1 RTARAVILI
10 GAADLVFRFLEI
22 GQHVVKAPAD
32 IAELAPAVIILVL
45 AAHIEQAVDRAR
57 SAQHFSARLK
67 NLAAAE
73 SRLGLGLVHPVDTL
87 VLEQFSVADRHVD
100 PDIAVLRAGLEQ
112 QHGMSAVGAQAIG
125 EHASSRTRADD
136 DIVEFR
142 DVMRAVLVHPCPRT
156 RAALLGRAWLR
167 PQPGADPRRT
177 GSGGSLKGQSQKR
190 AISIDAC
197 ASGQRQSTDHTG
209 GNRTMKISRRLA
221 VASFAALALLARGA
235 ASHGETIRVGL
246 PTKTYW
252 PTTVAETAVR
262 QKLFEK
268 EGITAE
274 LTIYR
279 SGAETF
285 EGMAAGAA
293 DIILDPPSLVSA
305 GRKKGVMSK
314 IVANATMGNFGWQL
328 MVPTKSTLDVKD
340 LNGKK
345 VAITAAGSGSDIL
358 ALWTIQDRKIDFT
371 RVPVGGGGLVP
382 NLLAGNV
389 DAAVVYSPLS
399 YQILKSG
406 EGRTLIDYY
415 AEVPSNLTGG
425 WIVTDKFVAEK
436 PQVVQKA
443 LNALY
448 GAVAFMRAN
457 RDATVKLIADLYE
470 IPPDIAAL
478 EYENS
483 IMKLETDGDMA
494 AQNVL

>member
-1 RTARAVILI
+1 
-10 GAADLVFRFLEI
+10 
-22 GQHVVKAPAD
+22 
-32 IAELAPAVIILVL
+32 
-45 AAHIEQAVDRAR
+45 
-57 SAQHFSARLK
+57 
-67 NLAAAE
+67 
-73 SRLGLGLVHPVDTL
+73 
-87 VLEQFSVADRHVD
+87 
-100 PDIAVLRAGLEQ
+100 
-112 QHGMSAVGAQAIG
+112 
-125 EHASSRTRADD
+125 
-136 DIVEFR
+136 
-142 DVMRAVLVHPCPRT
+142 
-156 RAALLGRAWLR
+156 
-167 PQPGADPRRT
+167 
-177 GSGGSLKGQSQKR
+177 
-190 AISIDAC
+190 
-197 ASGQRQSTDHTG
+197 
-209 GNRTMKISRRLA
+209 MKISRRL
-221 VASFAALALLARGA
+221 VSASLMALALLADGA
-235 ASHGETIRVGL
+235 AAHGETIRIGL

-252 PTTVAETAVR
+252 PTTVAETAAR

-305 GRKKGVMSK
+305 GRKKGVMSR
-314 IVANATMGNFGWQL
+314 IVASASMGNFGWQL
-328 MVPTKSTLDVKD
+328 MVPAKSTLEVKD

-345 VAITAAGSGSDIL
+345 VAITAAGSGSDLL

-399 YQILKSG
+399 FQILKSG
-406 EGRTLIDYY
+406 DARTILDY
-415 AEVPSNLTGG
+415 AVAVPPNLTAG
-425 WIVTDKFVAEK
+425 WIVLDKFAEAK
-436 PQVVQKA
+436 PAVVQKA

-448 GAVAFMRAN
+448 GAVQFMRNN

-470 IPPDIAAL
+470 MPPDIAAL

-494 AQNVL
+494 ASKVLPAVQLSLDLAKLGGLKDIVPPQEVISTAFKPVPTRP

>member
-1 RTARAVILI
+1 MKMSRRYA
-10 GAADLVFRFLEI
+10 
-22 GQHVVKAPAD
+22 
-32 IAELAPAVIILVL
+32 LA
-45 AAHIEQAVDRAR
+45 
-57 SAQHFSARLK
+57 S
-67 NLAAAE
+67 LAAA
-73 SRLGLGLVHPVDTL
+73 TL
-87 VLEQFSVADRHVD
+87 LTT
-100 PDIAVLRAGLEQ
+100 P
-112 QHGMSAVGAQAIG
+112 
-125 EHASSRTRADD
+125 
-136 DIVEFR
+136 
-142 DVMRAVLVHPCPRT
+142 
-156 RAALLGRAWLR
+156 
-167 PQPGADPRRT
+167 
-177 GSGGSLKGQSQKR
+177 
-190 AISIDAC
+190 
-197 ASGQRQSTDHTG
+197 
-209 GNRTMKISRRLA
+209 
-221 VASFAALALLARGA
+221 ALAQ
-235 ASHGETIRVGL
+235 ETIRVGL

-268 EGITAE
+268 EGIKAE

-305 GRKKGVMSK
+305 GRKKGVMSR

-399 YQILKSG
+399 FQIAKSG
-406 EGRTLIDYY
+406 EAKTILDY
-415 AEVPSNLTGG
+415 AKAVPPNLTSG
-425 WIVTDKFVAEK
+425 WIVLDKFAAEK
-436 PQVVQKA
+436 PALVQKA
-443 LNALY
+443 VNALY

-457 RDATVKLIADLYE
+457 KEATVKLIADLYE
-470 IPPDIAAL
+470 MPAEIAAL
-478 EYENS
+478 EYENT
-483 IMKLETDGDMA
+483 IMKLETDGNMA
-494 AQNVL
+494 APNVMDAVQLSLDLAKLGGLKDIVPPAEVISTQFKPVPTKP

>member
-1 RTARAVILI
+1 MKMSRRCA
-10 GAADLVFRFLEI
+10 
-22 GQHVVKAPAD
+22 
-32 IAELAPAVIILVL
+32 LASL
-45 AAHIEQAVDRAR
+45 AAVT
-57 SAQHFSARLK
+57 L
-67 NLAAAE
+67 LAT
-73 SRLGLGLVHPVDTL
+73 P
-87 VLEQFSVADRHVD
+87 
-100 PDIAVLRAGLEQ
+100 
-112 QHGMSAVGAQAIG
+112 
-125 EHASSRTRADD
+125 
-136 DIVEFR
+136 
-142 DVMRAVLVHPCPRT
+142 
-156 RAALLGRAWLR
+156 
-167 PQPGADPRRT
+167 
-177 GSGGSLKGQSQKR
+177 
-190 AISIDAC
+190 
-197 ASGQRQSTDHTG
+197 
-209 GNRTMKISRRLA
+209 
-221 VASFAALALLARGA
+221 ALAQ
-235 ASHGETIRVGL
+235 ETIRVGL

-268 EGITAE
+268 EGIKAE

-305 GRKKGVMSK
+305 GRKKGVMSR

-399 YQILKSG
+399 FQIAKSG
-406 EGRTLIDYY
+406 EAKTIIDY
-415 AEVPSNLTGG
+415 AKEVPPNLAAG
-425 WIVTDKFVAEK
+425 WIVLDKYAQEK
-436 PQVVQKA
+436 PILVQKT

-448 GAVAFMRAN
+448 GALMYMRAN
-457 RDATVKLIADLYE
+457 KDATVKLIAELYE
-470 IPPDIAAL
+470 IPAEIAAFEYDATIMHL
-478 EYENS
+478 EA
-483 IMKLETDGDMA
+483 DGSMDGAKIPEQVQLALDMA
-494 AQNVL
+494 KAGGMKDLSSAAEVISTQFKPVPTKP

>member
-1 RTARAVILI
+1 MNMSRRYA
-10 GAADLVFRFLEI
+10 
-22 GQHVVKAPAD
+22 
-32 IAELAPAVIILVL
+32 LASL
-45 AAHIEQAVDRAR
+45 AAV
-57 SAQHFSARLK
+57 
-67 NLAAAE
+67 
-73 SRLGLGLVHPVDTL
+73 TL
-87 VLEQFSVADRHVD
+87 LTT
-100 PDIAVLRAGLEQ
+100 P
-112 QHGMSAVGAQAIG
+112 
-125 EHASSRTRADD
+125 
-136 DIVEFR
+136 
-142 DVMRAVLVHPCPRT
+142 
-156 RAALLGRAWLR
+156 
-167 PQPGADPRRT
+167 
-177 GSGGSLKGQSQKR
+177 
-190 AISIDAC
+190 
-197 ASGQRQSTDHTG
+197 
-209 GNRTMKISRRLA
+209 
-221 VASFAALALLARGA
+221 ALAQ
-235 ASHGETIRVGL
+235 ETIRVGL

-268 EGITAE
+268 EGIKAE

-399 YQILKSG
+399 FQIAKSG
-406 EGRTLIDYY
+406 DAKTILDY
-415 AEVPSNLTGG
+415 AKAVPPNLTSG
-425 WIVTDKFVAEK
+425 WIVLDKFAAEK
-436 PQVVQKA
+436 PALVQKA
-443 LNALY
+443 VNALY
-448 GAVAFMRAN
+448 GAVHFMRAN
-457 RDATVKLIADLYE
+457 KDATVKLIADLYE
-470 IPPDIAAL
+470 MPAEIAAL
-478 EYENS
+478 EYENT
-483 IMKLETDGDMA
+483 IMKLETDGNMA
-494 AQNVL
+494 APNVMEAVQLSLDLAKLGGLKDVLPPAEVISTQFKPVPTKP